1 MYKMIATIN
10 LGKEVQERIIGN
22 SYRSIEE
29 ARAVGEAIKEAI
41 AYRIYD
47 KCNLSVYTKRKDV

>member
-29 ARAVGEAIKEAI
+29 ARTVGEAIKEAI

-47 KCNLSVYTKRKDV
+47 KCGLRVYTKRKDI